1 MDNARSHDI
10 LQTACTAARAGVD
23 VLLAHYG
30 RAEIRYKD
38 VKHNLVTQADV
49 ASEETILRVI
59 RQSFPDHD
67 VLREEGESTGRV
79 DSKHL
84 WIIDPLD
91 GTTNYVHGIP
101 QFSTAIAY
109 ASQGEVQ
116 VGVVLDAMRDEQ
128 FTAIRGQGAQCNG
141 QPISVSERADLTEA
155 VVAMGFY
162 YDRGELMEQTLGT
175 IARLFHRNIRGIR
188 RFGGAALDQ
197 CWVACGRLDGYFEY
211 QLAPWDYAAA
221 SLIAQE
227 AGGRCADR
235 TGQQLNIDSGSLI
248 VANDRIF
255 DQLREVVA
263 WQKRD

>member
-1 MDNARSHDI
+1 MDIARLHDV

-38 VKHNLVTQADV
+38 VTHNLVTQADI
-49 ASEETILRVI
+49 ASEEAILRVI

-116 VGVVLDAMRDEQ
+116 VGVVLDAIRDEQ
-128 FTAIRGQGAQCNG
+128 FTAIRGQGAQRNG
-141 QPISVSERADLTEA
+141 QPIRVSERADLSEA
-155 VVAMGFY
+155 VVATGFY
-162 YDRGELMEQTLGT
+162 YDRGEMMEQTLGT

-197 CWVACGRLDGYFEY
+197 CWVACGRFDGFFEY

-248 VANDRIF
+248 VANDRLF

-263 WQKRD
+263 WQINR